1 MQLILFVIFTIEKLN
16 KIMLDN
22 FKYKKQSVNALIVV
36 VSFIVLVLI
45 LQIIAGKIISN
56 KIEKTIFIENEKYY
70 DVKINRARVNLFR
83 MSVILKGLK
92 IIPDSL
98 LLADLGKPKMPNV
111 AFDID
116 MRKLQLK
123 GIGILEFLRNK
134 YVGLDSFIIDD
145 TKVSIYM
152 AGTSDKNKSSSKS
165 GGINLDSLSLK
176 GISGGNINNFRLED
190 IVINVVDTKNR
201 DTLFSAGYF
210 EMLLH
215 DITLSENK
223 NDSSFKANW
232 GHLKIKMTSERAIL
246 PGNTYNLSFDDL
258 EFSTETRKITL
269 TGLGIKPKYS
279 LSKMV
284 SFSKFN
290 HEIYNVSVGDLEINS
305 VDIYDIIRDSGIYL
319 SSINIDKLKL
329 DIYKDKR
336 LPYDTSKRPK
346 LPQQL
351 LKSMKIDLNIDSIDI
366 SNSELIYSERHELS
380 DKPMSVTLGSLNVKV
395 KNVTSVLDSIIN
407 GAMMTINLNAELQNH
422 LYMGV
427 DIYFPLNSV
436 SDTFSFS
443 GHLKG
448 GDLKLFNP
456 VLKPVMAVSIE
467 SGTLDKLTFSASAN
481 PYWSIGK
488 MDMQYHNLKGNVM
501 NHEMTRSKK
510 LLTWIANTVLIQNN
524 PIKNNHVRIEPMYF
538 DRDMYKGLGNYLW
551 KTLQSGITA
560 TIIPTMKSKVE
571 HEIKERVGSSKK
583 RKKN

>member
-1 MQLILFVIFTIEKLN
+1 
-16 KIMLDN
+16 
-22 FKYKKQSVNALIVV
+22 
-36 VSFIVLVLI
+36 
-45 LQIIAGKIISN
+45 
-56 KIEKTIFIENEKYY
+56 
-70 DVKINRARVNLFR
+70 
-83 MSVILKGLK
+83 
-92 IIPDSL
+92 
-98 LLADLGKPKMPNV
+98 
-111 AFDID
+111 
-116 MRKLQLK
+116 
-123 GIGILEFLRNK
+123 
-134 YVGLDSFIIDD
+134 
-145 TKVSIYM
+145 
-152 AGTSDKNKSSSKS
+152 
-165 GGINLDSLSLK
+165 
-176 GISGGNINNFRLED
+176 
-190 IVINVVDTKNR
+190 
-201 DTLFSAGYF
+201 
-210 EMLLH
+210 
-215 DITLSENK
+215 
-223 NDSSFKANW
+223 
-232 GHLKIKMTSERAIL
+232 
-246 PGNTYNLSFDDL
+246 
-258 EFSTETRKITL
+258 
-269 TGLGIKPKYS
+269 
-279 LSKMV
+279 
-284 SFSKFN
+284 
-290 HEIYNVSVGDLEINS
+290 
-305 VDIYDIIRDSGIYL
+305 
-319 SSINIDKLKL
+319 
-329 DIYKDKR
+329 
-336 LPYDTSKRPK
+336 
-346 LPQQL
+346 
-351 LKSMKIDLNIDSIDI
+351 MKIDLNIDSIDI